1 VIFMDVQMPELDG
14 EQTTI
19 RIRKELPAERQP
31 WIVAMTA
38 NALKGDRE
46 RYLSVGMNDYIPKP
60 VRTERLVEVLKAVQP
75 LADRGRGGAAPA
87 ADVQPVETTT

>member
-1 VIFMDVQMPELDG
+1 
-14 EQTTI
+14 
-19 RIRKELPAERQP
+19 
-31 WIVAMTA
+31 
-38 NALKGDRE
+38 
-46 RYLSVGMNDYIPKP
+46 